1 MRIQAA
7 VCGLILATG
16 AALAPAT
23 SEARVYVDV
32 GVAPPVARVEVVP
45 AARRG
50 YVWGP
55 GYYYW
60 NGRAHVWHGGYWIR
74 ERPGYHWVAPAW
86 SPNGNRYHY
95 APGYWAR

>member
-1 MRIQAA
+1 MRMQAA
-7 VCGLILATG
+7 VWGLILATG

-32 GVAPPVARVEVVP
+32 GVAPPAARVEVIP
-45 AARRG
+45 GARRG
-50 YVWGP
+50 YVWAP
-55 GYYYW
+55 GYYAW
-60 NGRAHVWHGGYWIR
+60 DGRAHVWHGGYWIR

-86 SPNGNRYHY
+86 TPYGHRWRY